1 MLSTGTAVSRTR
13 CGRNSSVAISGNG
26 PRAVVFR
33 EPQLHREKV
42 SLFIFFC
49 RLRWLVCRSHDLRR
63 FRSRVLQTRS
73 TLDVCNDDYSLFL
86 FANIMDYFAPAWQR
100 LHTYVCTYRSD
111 FDTRVRHPFHFVGTA
126 TANIS
131 RGLNVKY
138 LSFTWIPIENRGY
151 RSTSF
156 GIVREHDTGGL
167 RKQPLR
173 NSWSFLFFFSFFFF
187 FLFCLFFVFYRRVNE
202 R

>member
-1 MLSTGTAVSRTR
+1 MRLIDTVNQATGDRGFFSRGRRIIENKNIFIYAFYGDAVSQTR
-13 CGRNSSVAISGNG
+13 CGRNSSVAISENG

-63 FRSRVLQTRS
+63 FRSPDASHVLQTRS

-100 LHTYVCTYRSD
+100 LHTYRMY
-111 FDTRVRHPFHFVGTA
+111 
-126 TANIS
+126 IS
-131 RGLNVKY
+131 FRFRYAGKTSVSFCWHSY
-138 LSFTWIPIENRGY
+138 GEHLSRIKR
-151 RSTSF
+151 
-156 GIVREHDTGGL
+156 
-167 RKQPLR
+167 
-173 NSWSFLFFFSFFFF
+173 
-187 FLFCLFFVFYRRVNE
+187 
-202 R
+202 